1 MVYDV
6 YMAKNP
12 KNYNVAELQPDE
24 INSLRA
30 LVKEFIQKI
39 ESIDNE
45 IELLK
50 QDRKEVIEEYQDKL
64 DMKTLQAAL
73 RVVKIQQGV
82 SHKDTYDLFMEAL
95 TGVEQET
102 QQ

>member
-1 MVYDV
+1 ML
-6 YMAKNP
+6 YMLCMGKRA

-24 INSLRA
+24 INSLRT
-30 LVKEFIQKI
+30 LVKEFMQKI
-39 ESIDNE
+39 ESVDNE

-50 QDRKEVIEEYQDKL
+50 TDRKEIIEEYQEKL

-82 SHKDTYDLFMEAL
+82 EHKDTYDLFLEAL
-95 TGVEQET
+95 TGVEVES
-102 QQ
+102 

>member
-1 MVYDV
+1 M
-6 YMAKNP
+6 P
-12 KNYNVAELQPDE
+12 KHVKKQNSVADLQPDE
-24 INSLRA
+24 INTLRG
-30 LVKEFIQKI
+30 LVKEFISKI

-50 QDRKEVIEEYQDKL
+50 SDRKEVIEEYSDKL

-82 SHKDTYDLFMEAL
+82 EHRDTYDLFIEAL
-95 TGVEQET
+95 VGA
-102 QQ
+102 